1 MATKKKVEAPV
12 AEETQAAAPV
22 TPVETSVAEETQ
34 AAAPVTPVEAPK
46 MVKIMVPSDPLC
58 EDSDSIFVSVNGMN
72 YQIKRGVEV
81 EVPDFIAEVYLRSVE
96 GDVKALETARRIRE
110 QMAQR
115 KAI

>member
-1 MATKKKVEAPV
+1 MATKKEVEAPV
-12 AEETQAAAPV
+12 AEEAQSA
-22 TPVETSVAEETQ
+22 VETTVA
-34 AAAPVTPVEAPK
+34 AVKAPK

-96 GDVKALETARRIRE
+96 GDMKAQETARKIRE